1 MNVHI
6 RTDYRGCVD
15 FIIYGE
21 TEAIYCLQPVIQ
33 QQGQVLWINLEP
45 DIKCIQS
52 RRF

>member
-6 RTDYRGCVD
+6 RTDYKGCVD

-21 TEAIYCLQPVIQ
+21 AEATYCLQPVIR